1 MNRQTPMTEEA
12 DVRETPP
19 DLYQRLNAQH
29 HFTLD
34 ACATHE
40 NTKCPAYYTVDGRY
54 LLSVKTSDA
63 DGLTGSWKGER
74 VWCNPPYSDIPA
86 WLMKAWDSGAERV
99 VMLLP
104 ATRTEQA
111 WWQDGVE
118 QLRDGKASEDDL
130 FGLGWREFSVDFLP
144 GRVHFLEDGH
154 PIWRKNKDGSLY
166 LNAKGETVRS
176 SPKFGVCTLTWRS

>member
-1 MNRQTPMTEEA
+1 MTEEA

-19 DLYQRLNAQH
+19 DLYQRLHAQH

-34 ACATHE
+34 ACASHS
-40 NTKCPAYYTVDGRY
+40 NAKVPGRYYTERGLFGRDLEGSPV
-54 LLSVKTSDA
+54 LLHQG

-118 QLRDGKASEDDL
+118 PLRDGKASLEDL
-130 FGLGWREFSVDFLP
+130 AGLGWRSFSVDFLP